1 MLDFTC
7 FIAQTLSPKSVFYC
21 EALND
26 RMDIL
31 VTGSVAYDY
40 LMTFPGFFKEHLLV
54 EHLEKISLSFLVD
67 SLVRRRGG
75 IAPNIAY
82 TLALLGGRPRVL
94 ATVGE
99 DFEEYRA
106 WLEEHGVDTL
116 NVKVVPGKFTASYF
130 ATTDKSNAQVASFYP
145 GAMAHAAELSLRELA
160 GDMPDLVVISPNE
173 PGAMELYVRECIE
186 LGIPYV
192 YDPSQQI
199 IRFEGDVLR
208 HGLEGAHALF
218 VNAYEFELIKD
229 KTKMTV
235 EDLMSHLHF
244 MVVTLGPKGA
254 VVYFGNGQQTVEAV
268 PTDHIVDPT
277 GGGDAFRGGFLTGY
291 RLGLDWTTCGRLGS
305 LAATYCLE
313 NDGPQSHHFTP
324 PEFIE
329 RYRQHYDDGG
339 LLDAL
344 LLDESSVANS

>member
-1 MLDFTC
+1 M
-7 FIAQTLSPKSVFYC
+7 QGVFYC
-21 EALND
+21 RAQEE

-40 LMTFPGFFKEHLLV
+40 LMTFPGYFKEHLLA
-54 EHLEKISLSFLVD
+54 EHLEKISLSFLVET
-67 SLVRRRGG
+67 LVRRRGG

-99 DFEEYRA
+99 DFEEYRS
-106 WLEEHGVDTL
+106 WLEEQGVDTL
-116 NVKVVPGKFTASYF
+116 NVKVVPGKYTASYF

-145 GAMAHAAELSLRELA
+145 GAMAHAAELSLHELA
-160 GDMPDLVVISPNE
+160 GARPDLVVISPNE
-173 PGAMELYVRECIE
+173 PAAMEMYVRECAE
-186 LGIPYV
+186 LALPYV

-208 HGLEGAHALF
+208 RGVEGARALF
-218 VNAYEFELIKD
+218 VNEYEFELIKD
-229 KTKMTV
+229 KTKMSAK
-235 EDLMSHLHF
+235 DILSHLEF
-244 MVVTLGPKGA
+244 MVVTLGPRGA
-254 VVYFGNGQQTVEAV
+254 SVFFDGDQKTVGAV
-268 PTDHIVDPT
+268 PTEKIVDPT

>member
-1 MLDFTC
+1 
-7 FIAQTLSPKSVFYC
+7 
-21 EALND
+21 
-26 RMDIL
+26 MDIL

-40 LMTFPGFFKEHLLV
+40 LMTFPGYFKEHLLA
-54 EHLEKISLSFLVD
+54 EHLEKISLSFLVET
-67 SLVRRRGG
+67 LVRRRGG

-99 DFEEYRA
+99 DFAEYRA
-106 WLEEHGVDTL
+106 WLEEQGVDTL
-116 NVKVVPGKFTASYF
+116 NIKVVPGKYTASFF
-130 ATTDKSNAQVASFYP
+130 ATTDRSNAQVASFYP

-160 GDMPDLVVISPNE
+160 GELPNLVVISPNE
-173 PGAMELYVRECIE
+173 PAAMELYVRECGE

-208 HGLEGAHALF
+208 RGVEGAHALF
-218 VNAYEFELIKD
+218 VNEYEFELVKD

-235 EDLMSHLHF
+235 ADLMSQLEF

-254 VVYFGNGQQTVEAV
+254 MVYFGGGQQSVEAV
-268 PTDHIVDPT
+268 PTDLIADPT

-291 RLGLDWTTCGRLGS
+291 RLGLDWGICAQLGS

-313 NDGPQSHHFTP
+313 NEGPQAHHFT
-324 PEFIE
+324 IE
-329 RYRQHYDDGG
+329 DFLARYRQFYDDAGK
-339 LLDAL
+339 LDVL
-344 LLDESSVANS
+344 LLNKHSSVSTD